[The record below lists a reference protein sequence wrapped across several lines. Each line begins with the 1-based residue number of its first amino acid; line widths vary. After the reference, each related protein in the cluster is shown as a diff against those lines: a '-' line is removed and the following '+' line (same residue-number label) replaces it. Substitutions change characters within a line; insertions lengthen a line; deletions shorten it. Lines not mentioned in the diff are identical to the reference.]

1 MPAWPSLTAP
11 SWDRLFQA
19 ASIQAGFFTT
29 QQGAE
34 AGYST
39 QLLLHHIHAG
49 RARRVRRGVYRLV
62 HFPAAPHDD
71 LVPVWLW
78 AEAQGV
84 YSHDTA
90 LFLHGLSD
98 ARPTHLHL
106 TLPNAWRG
114 RRLRVPEGVD
124 IHHGDI
130 PPGDRTAFGAVSATS
145 PRRAL
150 NECARDSLSPK
161 LLREAAQ
168 RAMNRGLVTRPE
180 LHDVEEAL
188 GPFGGITHSTT

>member
-1 MPAWPSLTAP
+1 MDAATISGP
-11 SWDRLFQA
+11 SWDRLFQLA
-19 ASIQAGFFTT
+19 APQAGFFTT

-62 HFPAAPHDD
+62 HFPSAPHDD

-78 AEAQGV
+78 AEGQGV

-90 LFLHGLSD
+90 LVLHGLTD
-98 ARPTHLHL
+98 VRPKHLHL

-114 RRLRVPEGVD
+114 RRLRVPEDID

-130 PPGDRTAFGAVSATS
+130 PRGDRTPFGAVHATS

-161 LLREAAQ
+161 LLRDAAQ
-168 RAMNRGLVTRPE
+168 RALRRGIVTRPE

-188 GPFGGITHSTT
+188 SPFGGIVE